1 VGISPEKAAY
11 NRLEVVQL
19 TARLFVPENREWE
32 FDRWEINGSP
42 RTYNPASVIMMTDSE
57 AVVFYRRK

>member
-1 VGISPEKAAY
+1 MGISPEKAAY

-42 RTYNPASVIMMTDSE
+42 RTYNPSSVIMMTNSE
-57 AVVFYRRK
+57 TVAFCRRK